1 MISKVPY
8 ECDKINWGTNRSTIK
23 QITAVKTLS
32 ISDLSNRSPVIH
44 WYGDLGINDSL
55 KLLLKF
61 Y

>member
-1 MISKVPY
+1 MISKVPC
-8 ECDKINWGTNRSTIK
+8 EWDKINWGTNRSTIK

-32 ISDLSNRSPVIH
+32 ISDLSNPSPVIH